1 MKMVRPWEKLDSS
14 VEYEANIFTV
24 RKERARSTESGREH
38 DFDILE
44 APDWVNVIATTDAGG
59 VVLIHQY
66 RHGTREVTLE
76 IPGGMLEPDEP
87 PLEAARRELAEETGF
102 SADHW
107 EQIGVVEP
115 NPAFQTN
122 RTYTFIARGA
132 RLTAEP
138 QPDPNEEI
146 EVEERPLAEIPGLL
160 RDGTIKHALVLCAFF
175 YLSLRGELN
184 LS

>member
-1 MKMVRPWEKLDSS
+1 MKAINWEELKSAEVYRTS
-14 VEYEANIFTV
+14 IFTV
-24 RKERARSTESGREH
+24 HKVRARSTASGREH
-38 DFDILE
+38 DFDILQT
-44 APDWVNVIATTDAGG
+44 PDWVNVIAATDTGG
-59 VVLIHQY
+59 VVLIRQY

-76 IPGGMLEPDEP
+76 IPGGMVEPDEP

-102 SADHW
+102 TADNW

-122 RTYTFIARGA
+122 RTYTFVARGA

-146 EVEERPLAEIPGLL
+146 EVEEHPLADIPGLM
-160 RDGTIKHALVLCAFF
+160 RDGTIKHALVVCAFF
-175 YLSLRGELN
+175 YLALRGELN

>member
-1 MKMVRPWEKLDSS
+1 MKARVWEELKSS
-14 VEYEANIFTV
+14 VEYRASIFTV
-24 RKERARSTESGREH
+24 RKDRARSPESGREH

-44 APDWVNVIATTDAGG
+44 APDWVNVIATTDAGD
-59 VVLIHQY
+59 VVLIRQY
-66 RHGTREVTLE
+66 RLGTKEVTTE
-76 IPGGMLEPDEP
+76 IPGGMVEADES
-87 PLEAARRELAEETGF
+87 PLQAARRELAEETGF
-102 SADHW
+102 TADHW

-115 NPAFQTN
+115 NPAFMTN

-138 QPDPNEEI
+138 QQDPNEEI
-146 EVEERPLAEIPGLL
+146 EVEERPLAEIPGLMQ
-160 RDGTIKHALVLCAFF
+160 DGTIKHALVLCAFF